1 MNYIINLEA
10 TGMDCK
16 NDILTEIAVLK
27 AALKKYPRKLF
38 KGYFSFKTVI
48 LKKTQNFIK
57 FSYTFHK
64 NYNFFQEVNIFLNF
78 IKNLNL
84 FLYNIKFARLLLKL
98 KLKNLII
105 ETLDYF
111 RKLHPDESINL
122 NFYQKS
128 MILKIIK
135 NILFKVLMVMPDSFR
150 NLKNKSIY

>member
-1 MNYIINLEA
+1 MNNIINLEA
-10 TGMDCK
+10 IGMDCK
-16 NDILTEIAVLK
+16 NDRLTEIAVLK

-38 KGYFSFKTVI
+38 KEYFSFKTII

-64 NYNFFQEVNIFLNF
+64 NCNFFQEGNIFLNF

-84 FLYNIKFARLLLKL
+84 FLYNTNFARLFLKL

-122 NFYQKS
+122 KFLSKKY
-128 MILKIIK
+128 
-135 NILFKVLMVMPDSFR
+135 D
-150 NLKNKSIY
+150 LKN

>member
-1 MNYIINLEA
+1 MNYIIDLEA
-10 TGMDCK
+10 TGKDCK

-27 AALKKYPRKLF
+27 AALKKYPRKIF
-38 KGYFSFKTVI
+38 KEYFSFKTII

-57 FSYTFHK
+57 FSYTLHK
-64 NYNFFQEVNIFLNF
+64 NCNFFQDEVNIFLNF

-84 FLYNIKFARLLLKL
+84 FLYNIKFARLFLKL

-122 NFYQKS
+122 KFLSKKYD
-128 MILKIIK
+128 LK
-135 NILFKVLMVMPDSFR
+135 
-150 NLKNKSIY
+150 Y

>member
-1 MNYIINLEA
+1 MNYIIDLEA
-10 TGMDCK
+10 TGKDCK

-27 AALKKYPRKLF
+27 TALKKYPRKLF
-38 KGYFSFKTVI
+38 KEYFSFKTVI

-64 NYNFFQEVNIFLNF
+64 NCNFFQEVNIFLNF

-84 FLYNIKFARLLLKL
+84 FLYNIKFARLFLKL

-122 NFYQKS
+122 KFLSKKYD
-128 MILKIIK
+128 LK
-135 NILFKVLMVMPDSFR
+135 
-150 NLKNKSIY
+150 Y